1 MVHIRQAPRLPVRPD
16 DPSIDTSSRTGKLV
30 IGILVLIAEFENDIR
45 REKRM
50 DGIAKA
56 QERGVKFGRKPR
68 LVAETIERVR
78 GLR

>member
-1 MVHIRQAPRLPVRPD
+1 VVVELPVRVL
-16 DPSIDTSSRTGKLV
+16 TAQESSSW
-30 IGILVLIAEFENDIR
+30 GILALIAEFENDIR